1 MSCDNCIIIYAQTH
15 THTHRFA
22 KVTEI
27 VCIMAVA
34 RRDNAA
40 TVIALRKTIENDTV
54 SFTPYEEKE
63 IRRIRITKQN
73 KSSIFDKSIGV
84 QSDEYDELIEDLCD
98 QYKVDQTFKRK
109 LLKAKTYESNEVVIT
124 KIEGNCGNEVFV
136 FGYFATCRRQH
147 VHDVAYAIYMNNPT
161 YHSVDGKP
169 LDEVAVEKYYH
180 SRAIQA
186 FKTR

>member
-1 MSCDNCIIIYAQTH
+1 MHKHTH
-15 THTHRFA
+15 THTNRFG

-34 RRDNAA
+34 RRDNP
-40 TVIALRKTIENDTV
+40 TMIALRQAIEEDAI
-54 SFTPYEEKE
+54 SFTPYEKKE
-63 IRRIRITKQN
+63 ISRIRITNQN

-98 QYKVDQTFKRK
+98 EYKVKEFTKK
-109 LLKAKTYESNEVVIT
+109 MLIKAKNYESKEIIIT
-124 KIEGNCGNEVFV
+124 KIEGNCGNELFV

-147 VHDVAYAIYMNNPT
+147 LHDVAYAIYMNNPT
-161 YHSVDGKP
+161 YHSVDGEP
-169 LDEVAVEKYYH
+169 LNASAVEKCYH
-180 SRAIQA
+180 NLAIQA